1 MIEAAVGY
9 RDDAEDGNQ
18 NWVSEGWWR
27 IQPGQC
33 ARVYGK
39 PLSQRFYFYF
49 AHALSSSV
57 KDAPPTQWG
66 GRFVLCTETKA
77 FRITGDSDCVA
88 RNFQATGFQELD
100 VGGSSRDY
108 TLDFRDASS
117 R

>member
-9 RDDAEDGNQ
+9 RNDAEDGNQ
-18 NWVSEGWWR
+18 TWVSEGWWR

-49 AHALSSSV
+49 AHALGSSV

-66 GRFVLCTETKA
+66 GKFVLCTDNKA
-77 FRITGDSDCVA
+77 FRIIGDSDCVA
-88 RNFQATGFQELD
+88 RNFKATGFQELD